1 MTNFLHY
8 PQLLAELKLL
18 TLNMFSKVPRV
29 QLKKVM
35 NFTFV
40 KFITSRDLMYSDMA

>member
-18 TLNMFSKVPRV
+18 TLNMFSKVPRGRLQERLQQGV
-29 QLKKVM
+29 
-35 NFTFV
+35 
-40 KFITSRDLMYSDMA
+40 I